1 MYFRPSSNLPDIILV
16 EPEIFEDGR
25 GFFSELYHKEKFE
38 ASGIK
43 EAFVQ
48 DNRSRSHRGI
58 LRGLHYQ
65 LGKPQGKL
73 VWVLTGEVFDVTVD
87 IRRNSPTFGKWFGI
101 TLSEENKIGLYIPP
115 DFAHGFCVTS
125 KQADVYY
132 KCTELYSPGNERCI
146 RWDDPDLCIEW
157 PIKNPILS
165 KKDAI
170 CPFLKDA
177 DLPSLMATPKK

>member
-1 MYFRPSSNLPDIILV
+1 MYFRPSSNLPDIILI

-73 VWVLTGEVFDVTVD
+73 VWVLTGEVFDVRKQD
-87 IRRNSPTFGKWFGI
+87 RP
-101 TLSEENKIGLYIPP
+101 LYPP
-115 DFAHGFCVTS
+115 RFCPWLLRHE
-125 KQADVYY
+125 QA
-132 KCTELYSPGNERCI
+132 G
-146 RWDDPDLCIEW
+146 
-157 PIKNPILS
+157 
-165 KKDAI
+165 
-170 CPFLKDA
+170 
-177 DLPSLMATPKK
+177 